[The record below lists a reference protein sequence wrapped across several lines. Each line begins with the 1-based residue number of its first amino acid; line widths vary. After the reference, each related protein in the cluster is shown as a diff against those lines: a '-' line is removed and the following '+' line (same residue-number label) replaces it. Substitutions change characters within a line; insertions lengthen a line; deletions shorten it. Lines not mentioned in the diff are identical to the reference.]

1 VTIEPAAPKRAMRRV
16 DHDRSQHRPD
26 GRNFLRPDANIDS
39 VLERKPAHR
48 FKISNARRVR
58 RGALLGT
65 FDVELT
71 SCGIALSGAMLLEMG
86 GQRWVT
92 LPVVEFVSPAA
103 RERFLGDIL
112 PLAEEALR

>member
-1 VTIEPAAPKRAMRRV
+1 VTIESAAPKRAIRRV
-16 DHDRSQHRPD
+16 DHDRSQRRPD

-39 VLERKPAHR
+39 VLEKKPARR
-48 FKISNARRVR
+48 FKISNARRVS
-58 RGALLGT
+58 RGSLLGT
-65 FDVELT
+65 FDLELT
-71 SCGIALSGAMLLEMG
+71 SCGIAFSGAMLVQMG
-86 GQRWVT
+86 GKRWVT